1 MNKTTQFKNQDSI
14 LIDTTEL
21 CSLLRCGRY
30 TAIKV
35 GDLAKA
41 RVTINRRVLWNRSKI
56 ENYVNQISE

>member
-41 RVTINRRVLWNRSKI
+41 RVTINRRVFWERSKV
-56 ENYVNQISE
+56 ENYVSSIAC